1 MAVKASAEK
10 RRSLALLVLFVPRVM
25 EIPEGAGIVF
35 FFLSKNTHTHTH
47 THTHKVGN
55 ILEKKRRYRVSNA
68 GLDCNLLTSSIF
80 ICAN

>member
-10 RRSLALLVLFVPRVM
+10 RRSLALLVLFVARVM

-47 THTHKVGN
+47 THTHTQGWQHPRK
-55 ILEKKRRYRVSNA
+55 EKALPSVERGSR
-68 GLDCNLLTSSIF
+68 L
-80 ICAN
+80 